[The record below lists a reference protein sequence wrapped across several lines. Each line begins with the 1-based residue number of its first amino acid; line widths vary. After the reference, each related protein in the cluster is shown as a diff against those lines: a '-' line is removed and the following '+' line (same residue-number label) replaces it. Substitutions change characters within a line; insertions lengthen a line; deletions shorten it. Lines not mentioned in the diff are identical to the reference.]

1 MVMLLGRG
9 AWFIYSIKTR
19 DMKWNKR
26 FKRYVLYTG
35 LLIIKPVNV
44 DITNLGDS
52 NMKRTLTPLLT
63 ALLLATAPMTQ
74 ASPMAEAAAPE
85 AAAVEKVV
93 YHVNDA
99 SVARVAMR
107 NVENHINAAPD
118 AKIVVVTHGKGIDFL
133 LNDAKDD
140 KGPFNAQVAGLKSRG
155 VEFRVCRN
163 TLKGRKL
170 GDDAVI
176 MEAQVVPSGVAEI
189 GKLQSKEGYVYLK
202 P

>member
-1 MVMLLGRG
+1 MHALKIIALL
-9 AWFIYSIKTR
+9 AA
-19 DMKWNKR
+19 
-26 FKRYVLYTG
+26 
-35 LLIIKPVNV
+35 
-44 DITNLGDS
+44 
-52 NMKRTLTPLLT
+52 LLT
-63 ALLLATAPMTQ
+63 FPMSDI
-74 ASPMAEAAAPE
+74 AGKAGIAAA
-85 AAAVEKVV
+85 ADIDLVQEKVV

-107 NVENHINAAPD
+107 NIENHINASPD

-140 KGPFNAQVAGLKSRG
+140 KGLYEPQVAGLKNRG
-155 VEFRVCRN
+155 VTFDVCRN

-170 GDDAVI
+170 DDSAVI

-189 GKLQSKEGYVYLK
+189 GKLQAREGYVYLK